1 MNAPKVEKHIGQ
13 YKILRTLGAGGMGT
27 VYLGE
32 HLLLGKRA
40 AIKTLLPSLSS
51 HREIVDRFFN
61 EARAISAISDP
72 GVVSIFDFG
81 YHVDGTAYIVMEF
94 LEGESLAARLDRL
107 ERIPLVDSLR
117 LARQLSSSLAAAHER
132 DIVHRD
138 LKPGNVF
145 VIRDAEVPGGE
156 RTKILDFGICKLG
169 DPECNATTTQTGTM
183 LGTPVYMSPEQC
195 RGAGRADHRSD
206 IYSLGCV
213 LFHMLTGRPPF
224 ECDSVGDYIAAHLK
238 EPAPAPSTLQPDL
251 PPAVDALMTLCLA
264 KEPDSRFHTMKE
276 LQHAIEQV
284 LVHISDTGTTAP
296 PPPKQLHSIPLG
308 EGFKSSYDV
317 NLGNQLRTVDQTPS
331 PPSHPWFVDSLLP
344 VQISQHYVTPQPR
357 LGWGKRLAL
366 MLALVVGV
374 AGGLVGTNYAL
385 DQQASKANAGPTAI
399 DVSPSVQPQL
409 PAAETVREVAPPES
423 LASDDEAATDEAVTI
438 DAPEVDMKIDA
449 PAVKKPQPTKAARPQ
464 QVRKAKQP
472 ARPRPVVRQRQPQP
486 QPQSEP
492 EDLYDTR

>member
-1 MNAPKVEKHIGQ
+1 VTTAPIVEKHIGQ

-27 VYLGE
+27 VHLGE
-32 HLLLGKRA
+32 HLLLGRRA

-81 YHVDGTAYIVMEF
+81 YHVDGTAYIVMEY
-94 LEGESLAARLDRL
+94 LEGESLSARL
-107 ERIPLVDSLR
+107 ERLHQLPLVDALR

-145 VIRDAEVPGGE
+145 VIRDAEVQGGE
-156 RTKILDFGICKLG
+156 RAKILDFGICKLG
-169 DPECNATTTQTGTM
+169 DPDCAMTTQTGTM

-195 RGAGRADHRSD
+195 RGAGRVDHRSD

-213 LFHMLTGRPPF
+213 LFHMITGRPPF
-224 ECDSVGDYIAAHLK
+224 DCESVGEYIAAHLK
-238 EPAPAPSTLQPDL
+238 ERPPAPSSVAPEL
-251 PPAVDALMTLCLA
+251 PAAVDALMTLCLA
-264 KEPDSRFHTMKE
+264 KDPDSRFHSMME
-276 LQHAIEQV
+276 LQQAIERV
-284 LVHISDTGTTAP
+284 LAHLSDSGATATAVP
-296 PPPKQLHSIPLG
+296 RQLQTIPLG

-317 NLGNQLRTVDQTPS
+317 NLGNQLRTVDQTPA

-344 VQISQHYVTPQPR
+344 VTISQNYLAQEPR
-357 LGWGKRLAL
+357 LAWGKRFAM

-385 DQQASKANAGPTAI
+385 EQQATADSAPPPTAL
-399 DVSPSVQPQL
+399 DVPPTIETD
-409 PAAETVREVAPPES
+409 AAYAQTAFEVAPPEQI
-423 LASDDEAATDEAVTI
+423 ASDEPDADIAEAI
-438 DAPEVDMKIDA
+438 DAPAVDMKIDA
-449 PAVKKPQPTKAARPQ
+449 PRKARHEAARSHHA
-464 QVRKAKQP
+464 RNKTP
-472 ARPRPVVRQRQPQP
+472 ARTRPAVRQP